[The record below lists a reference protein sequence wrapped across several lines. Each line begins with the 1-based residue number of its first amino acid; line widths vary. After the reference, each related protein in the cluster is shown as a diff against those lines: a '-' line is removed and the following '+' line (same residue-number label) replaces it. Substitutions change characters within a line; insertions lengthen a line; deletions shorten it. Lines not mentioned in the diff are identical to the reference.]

1 METGETANT
10 SEQPEN
16 VLKISRAEREGK
28 LQPRVYS
35 GLYLGFFV
43 WEGVVEGGGGGGG
56 RGQTLHNPHKGLLYT
71 DRISSWTFLFLALLR
86 KLHLRFLKE
95 TKHTAAFCLKFQ

>member
-10 SEQPEN
+10 SEQSEN
-16 VLKISRAEREGK
+16 VLKISTAEREGK

-35 GLYLGFFV
+35 GPYLGFFA
-43 WEGVVEGGGGGGG
+43 WEGVVEVGG
-56 RGQTLHNPHKGLLYT
+56 GQTLHNPHKGLLYT

-95 TKHTAAFCLKFQ
+95 TKHTAAFCLKLQ

>member
-16 VLKISRAEREGK
+16 VLKISTAEREGK

-35 GLYLGFFV
+35 GPYLGFFV
-43 WEGVVEGGGGGGG
+43 WEGVVEVGGGGANSAQPSQGSPVY
-56 RGQTLHNPHKGLLYT
+56 RQ
-71 DRISSWTFLFLALLR
+71 DF
-86 KLHLRFLKE
+86 
-95 TKHTAAFCLKFQ
+95 